1 MATNDDKKLREP
13 VGDLTESS
21 ESSPVAVTDSNPVD
35 SGPSDG
41 YQVSSDAPGDDY
53 PDNPDHSDDNEAG
66 DIPRDGRLPV
76 LPLRDVVVYPY
87 MVIPL
92 FVGRKKSI
100 TALDAA
106 MSRDKKIML
115 AAQKSAD
122 IDEPTD
128 ADIHRVGTIATI
140 LQLLKLPDGTI
151 KVLVEGSER
160 ALIQGVVESDGY
172 FQVDYLIP
180 DAEEEQPDPME
191 MEVLTRKVTNMFD
204 QYVKLNKKVP
214 AEILTSLSG
223 IDDPDRLADT
233 IAAHMSLRL
242 PEKQAILELFNPN
255 ERIEHLLNI
264 MESELDLLQV
274 EKRIRGRVKQQMEKS
289 QREYYLNEQMKAIQ
303 KELGEMDDVPNE
315 LEELAARIEK
325 RGLSKEAHKKA
336 SAELSKL
343 KMMSPMSAEATV
355 VRNYIDTLV
364 GLPWKKKSKLKLSLA
379 RASEILEEDHYG
391 LDKVKERI
399 IEHLA
404 VQYRAK
410 KAKSPILCL
419 VGPPGVGKT
428 SLGRSIARAT
438 GRKFSRIALGGV
450 RDEAEIRGHRRTY
463 IGSMPGKII
472 QNLSKVGRRNPL
484 ILLDEIDKMSM
495 DFRGD
500 PSSALLEVLDPEQNH
515 TFTDHYLEVEY
526 DLSDVLFVATANSM
540 NIPEPLLDRMEVIR
554 IPGYTEFEK
563 LNIAK
568 RYLIPRKRKDNGVKK
583 KELAIS
589 DDSLLEVI
597 RSYTREAGVRNL
609 EREIAKICRK
619 VVTTNSLASARKA
632 AIAEEA
638 KKAVDNTTVDS
649 VDAVPTAEV
658 QTGESVKPGDADAEK
673 GFELTTVTP
682 ENLDDYL
689 GVKKFRHGRAEEK
702 DQIGQVTGLAWT
714 SVGGEI
720 LTIEAAIVPGKG
732 KLSYTGQLG
741 DVMQESIKAAMTV
754 VRSRAG
760 VLGVADDFHE
770 KFDIHVH
777 VPEGATPKDGPSAG
791 VGMCTALV
799 SVLTN
804 AEVSATVAMTG
815 EITLRG
821 EVLPIGGLKEK
832 LLAAQRGG
840 IKTVIIPHENA
851 KDLAE
856 VPDEIKEGLDIQPV
870 RWIDE
875 VLALAIPS
883 ANAAESPELGGA
895 VAAKDENDDD
905 KTESVRHH

>member
-1 MATNDDKKLREP
+1 MGTNDDKKLNEP
-13 VGDLTESS
+13 TGDPLESTDSGSLPSAENEAGDVSASEGYRTVGDSIDDE
-21 ESSPVAVTDSNPVD
+21 
-35 SGPSDG
+35 
-41 YQVSSDAPGDDY
+41 YPGQ
-53 PDNPDHSDDNEAG
+53 PDHSDDSGSDDDDRA
-66 DIPRDGRLPV
+66 GRLPV

-151 KVLVEGSER
+151 KVLVEGTER
-160 ALIQGVVESDGY
+160 ALIQGVVESEGF

-180 DAEEEQPDPME
+180 ETEEEQPDPME

-242 PEKQAILELFNPN
+242 PEKQAILELFSPN

-303 KELGEMDDVPNE
+303 KELGEMEDVPNE

-336 SAELSKL
+336 STELNKL

-379 RASEILEEDHYG
+379 RAAEILEDDHYG

-583 KELAIS
+583 KELTIT
-589 DDSLLEVI
+589 DDSVLEIV

-609 EREIAKICRK
+609 EREIAKVCRK
-619 VVTTNSLASARKA
+619 VVTANSLESARKA
-632 AIAEEA
+632 ESSDVVKE
-638 KKAVDNTTVDS
+638 DNTATENSMAVNDPETNVDDNRAS
-649 VDAVPTAEV
+649 NNE
-658 QTGESVKPGDADAEK
+658 QTGL
-673 GFELTTVTP
+673 ELTTVTP
-682 ENLDDYL
+682 ENLNDFL

-741 DVMQESIKAAMTV
+741 DVMQESIKAAMMV

-760 VLGVADDFHE
+760 VLGLADDFHE

-799 SVLTN
+799 SVLTR
-804 AEVSATVAMTG
+804 AEVSASVAMTG

-840 IKTVIIPHENA
+840 IKTVIIPHENT
-851 KDLAE
+851 KDLTE
-856 VPDEIKEGLDIQPV
+856 VPDEIKEGLDIRPV

-875 VLALAIPS
+875 VLALALPS
-883 ANAAESPELGGA
+883 TTATESPELGGA
-895 VAAKDENDDD
+895 VGGTDDKDDD